1 MPKLKKVLSMI
12 YKGLLIRKSVFI
24 PELLACI
31 ILIGLITYRLIEYD
45 TLRENNKKNIS
56 YSEIPISFVASWKYF
71 ASFIFILIMFGSMLL
86 SGLIHGY
93 KGIRETFSLVA
104 LLGGFVLVMFIAL
117 LLSPI
122 GLTIIRVSLQDNITR
137 KYDIGLSVTT
147 VLSSLYVIYVILRES
162 YKTGVTLS

>member
-1 MPKLKKVLSMI
+1 
-12 YKGLLIRKSVFI
+12 
-24 PELLACI
+24 
-31 ILIGLITYRLIEYD
+31 
-45 TLRENNKKNIS
+45 
-56 YSEIPISFVASWKYF
+56 
-71 ASFIFILIMFGSMLL
+71 MFGSMLL

-93 KGIRETFSLVA
+93 KGIRETFSLVT
-104 LLGGFVLVMFIAL
+104 LLGGLVLVMFIAL

-147 VLSSLYVIYVILRES
+147 VLSSLYVIYVILRKS